1 MIGFVSVNVCCAL
14 LCVYT
19 AIQWVQFTCVLPK
32 PPLLPCVYVHYTS
45 VCVCDCVRARS
56 YVQYV
61 VHIPFVSTSVQVGA
75 AISMTYVTGQP
86 IVFVGTGQTY
96 SDLKN
101 LNVQSVVQALLS

>member
-1 MIGFVSVNVCCAL
+1 MHVSS
-14 LCVYT
+14 
-19 AIQWVQFTCVLPK
+19 VLA
-32 PPLLPCVYVHYTS
+32 S
-45 VCVCDCVRARS
+45 M
-56 YVQYV
+56 
-61 VHIPFVSTSVQVGA
+61 QVGA